1 MVDWKAVQDAHLG
14 GNCRV
19 GMENGVMSFLDR
31 LGCFNA
37 SCRAMRNIGRMSAAG
52 AAVLILGSG
61 CALHGGAKAGKT
73 AAPTG
78 AAVDEAGAWHARE
91 SILVQRRYGIDVVGV
106 RRLASGWMLQMR
118 YRVLDPTKAAPFAN
132 EHLRPFLIHDK
143 SGAKLAVPSMENIGE
158 LRQSGRLKSDRDYY
172 MLFGN
177 ANQLVQSGDHVTV
190 VVGSARIE
198 GLVVE

>member
-1 MVDWKAVQDAHLG
+1 
-14 GNCRV
+14 
-19 GMENGVMSFLDR
+19 
-31 LGCFNA
+31 
-37 SCRAMRNIGRMSAAG
+37 MRNIGRMSVAG
-52 AAVLILGSG
+52 AAVLLLGSG
-61 CALHGGAKAGKT
+61 CAIDGSAKASKT
-73 AAPTG
+73 AVPTAG
-78 AAVDEAGAWHARE
+78 VALDEAGAWHARE
-91 SILVQRRYGIDVVGV
+91 SLLVQRRYGIDVVGV

-132 EHLRPFLIHDK
+132 VHLRPYLIHDK